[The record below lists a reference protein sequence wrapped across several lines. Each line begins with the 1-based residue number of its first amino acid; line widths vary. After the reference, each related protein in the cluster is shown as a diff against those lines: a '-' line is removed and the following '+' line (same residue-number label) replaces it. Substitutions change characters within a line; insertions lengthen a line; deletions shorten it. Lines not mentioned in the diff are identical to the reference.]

1 MDILD
6 IVKEII
12 AGILDMEKEEIKR
25 DSYLIRELGVES
37 IDLLELSVELN
48 SAFQIDVN
56 EDEIFLQSLRLY
68 LNEARE
74 TNKEETLFLKEQYP
88 FLTDQRIREVLSD
101 LEDGPV
107 LKVNDILSYV
117 AWKTPVPHG

>member
-1 MDILD
+1 MNILG
-6 IVKEII
+6 IVQEII
-12 AGILDMEKEEIKR
+12 AGILDLEKEEIKR

-74 TNKEETLFLKEQYP
+74 TNKEEVLFLKERYP

-101 LEDGPV
+101 LDDGPV
-107 LKVNDILSYV
+107 LKVNDILAYV